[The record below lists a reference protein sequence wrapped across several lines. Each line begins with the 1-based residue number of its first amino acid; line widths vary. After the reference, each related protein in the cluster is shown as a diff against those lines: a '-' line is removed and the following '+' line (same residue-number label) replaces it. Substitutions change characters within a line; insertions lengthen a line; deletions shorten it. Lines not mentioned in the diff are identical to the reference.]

1 MQSSISYL
9 PTHSH
14 SNLMFNDNLLL
25 PRLSSSCRVS
35 PKLDPSNNNN
45 KYSNKYN
52 SNTNY
57 DDAKKS
63 WTAPTSPIHPYKY
76 NNKNNGYDHLVT
88 PQSSPTFPESSL
100 PLSLH
105 LPELNGTN
113 QHGII
118 LPSLRHLQLLPDPRV
133 QEYSYMYPDTSERT
147 SMWKDTL
154 LNWCKNENYHDY
166 VSIRQQPL
174 ERTNKQRPESP
185 IPSILNCK
193 DPFYGL
199 SNKSWEFQSP
209 VTPPMSPKR
218 GSSPLMKDQFINDN
232 IDSMTPMPK
241 KKHTGKFTPVISDKL
256 VQCVKKKQKVMK
268 PSTTTTKLSSGFIN
282 THKKTNSFKALQIKQ
297 MLMDRD
303 VLSIN
308 SKRNS
313 RQGQLVLRLGDH
325 NKNYIPTNNATSNNN
340 SNSNTGSNTL
350 LSSPILSPKRSRSM
364 SPRRN
369 SKSKIG
375 KIGKINSTTT
385 TTTARSRSRSR
396 SPGRLIDLT
405 DTTMTTPPQSQ
416 INNERKNS
424 TSSLPRYHK
433 FSLVGTT
440 SPVLLPQT
448 NDTKTHSLHSTQT
461 STTKNKSP
469 RSYSAPTSTNT
480 SPRREKGMNHTHHT
494 HHHHPHGA
502 LRKCVSCDSQDSPCW
517 RPSWS
522 KRRQDQL
529 CNSCG
534 LRYKKTKTRCLNME
548 CKKIPTKGEL
558 NIMKSQGKVSGPVAN
573 NPDVA
578 TPVVGYRCLFCN
590 SITETQD

>member
-9 PTHSH
+9 PTNTHNNN
-14 SNLMFNDNLLL
+14 SNLMFSDNLLL

-35 PKLDPSNNNN
+35 PKLDPNNNN
-45 KYSNKYN
+45 DNNKYN
-52 SNTNY
+52 KYNCNTEYN
-57 DDAKKS
+57 AKKS

-76 NNKNNGYDHLVT
+76 NNKNNGYTNLVT
-88 PQSSPTFPESSL
+88 PQSSPTFPEISL
-100 PLSLH
+100 PLSLQ

-133 QEYSYMYPDTSERT
+133 QEYSYMYPDTSEKT

-166 VSIRQQPL
+166 VSIRKQPL
-174 ERTNKQRPESP
+174 ETKRKRPESP

-193 DPFYGL
+193 DPFHGL

-218 GSSPLMKDQFINDN
+218 GSSPLMKAQSTTDTIN
-232 IDSMTPMPK
+232 SMTPTK
-241 KKHTGKFTPVISDKL
+241 KPINKFTPVISDKL
-256 VQCVKKKQKVMK
+256 VQCVKKKQKVIK
-268 PSTTTTKLSSGFIN
+268 PSTNKLSSGFVN

-313 RQGQLVLRLGDH
+313 KQGQLVLRLGNH
-325 NKNYIPTNNATSNNN
+325 NNNYIPTKNTSTTNSDNSSNN
-340 SNSNTGSNTL
+340 GSSTLL

-369 SKSKIG
+369 SKSKIS
-375 KIGKINSTTT
+375 KINS
-385 TTTARSRSRSR
+385 TTARSRSRSH
-396 SPGRLIDLT
+396 SPARLMNLT
-405 DTTMTTPPQSQ
+405 TATITTTPPSQ
-416 INNERKNS
+416 INKERKNS
-424 TSSLPRYHK
+424 TASLPRYHK

-440 SPVLLPQT
+440 SPTLLPQT
-448 NDTKTHSLHSTQT
+448 DDSKTNSLQSTQI
-461 STTKNKSP
+461 STNKKSNSP
-469 RSYSAPTSTNT
+469 RSYSAPTSTHT
-480 SPRREKGMNHTHHT
+480 SPRRDKTMSHT

-573 NPDVA
+573 NPDVV